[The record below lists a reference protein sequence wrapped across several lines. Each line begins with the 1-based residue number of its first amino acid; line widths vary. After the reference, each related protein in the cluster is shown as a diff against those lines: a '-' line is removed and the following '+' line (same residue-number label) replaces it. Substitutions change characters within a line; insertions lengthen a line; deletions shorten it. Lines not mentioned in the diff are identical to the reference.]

1 MFYTNHR
8 TTTRKMTKAYMEV
21 MSELIL
27 LVDGAG
33 GGHSTAIISHN
44 GEVGCTGI
52 ISSVIYWL
60 IVVNWMG
67 SVVCD
72 FPSETIRKELRCHV
86 SDRLS
91 EKSNAVTQQIKF
103 KRHVVMRLISNTSEH
118 GRVANPSS
126 EAIVFQQGHSS
137 FLKDGHC
144 TKNHFKQSQKQLVQ
158 CSPLC
163 REIIG
168 IYHCR
173 SMESCHHF
181 TSLYINTA
189 VRRRQAVLHL
199 LQRWEE
205 RDWEN

>member
-8 TTTRKMTKAYMEV
+8 TTTRKMAKAYVEV

-33 GGHSTAIISHN
+33 GGHSAAIISHN

-52 ISSVIYWL
+52 ISSVIYWV

-67 SVVCD
+67 GVVCD
-72 FPSETIRKELRCHV
+72 FPPEAIRKERGRHV

-103 KRHVVMRLISNTSEH
+103 KRHVVMRLISNTSDH
-118 GRVANPSS
+118 RRMANPSS
-126 EAIVFQQGHSS
+126 EAIVFQQGLSS

-144 TKNHFKQSQKQLVQ
+144 TKEHFKQSQKQLLQ
-158 CSPLC
+158 CTPLC
-163 REIIG
+163 RKLISIH
-168 IYHCR
+168 YCR
-173 SMESCHHF
+173 SMEKLSS
-181 TSLYINTA
+181 T
-189 VRRRQAVLHL
+189 L
-199 LQRWEE
+199 L
-205 RDWEN
+205 

>member
-8 TTTRKMTKAYMEV
+8 TTTRKTGKAYMEV

-72 FPSETIRKELRCHV
+72 FPPETIRKELGRHV

-91 EKSNAVTQQIKF
+91 EKPNAVTQQIK
-103 KRHVVMRLISNTSEH
+103 RLVVMRLISSTSDH
-118 GRVANPSS
+118 RRVANPSS
-126 EAIVFQQGHSS
+126 EAIFSQQGPA
-137 FLKDGHC
+137 FLQDSYC
-144 TKNHFKQSQKQLVQ
+144 TREHFKQSQKQLLQ
-158 CSPLC
+158 CTPL
-163 REIIG
+163 
-168 IYHCR
+168 
-173 SMESCHHF
+173 
-181 TSLYINTA
+181 
-189 VRRRQAVLHL
+189 
-199 LQRWEE
+199 
-205 RDWEN
+205 